1 MVIKFYQRLT
11 LVSLTLFL
19 ELATSG
25 ILPARA
31 KYQYPEQLQNLAP
44 HGELVAQ
51 RRARLRFKVPNIR
64 PSRNLSGAAARGGN
78 CSSDGVKNLQM
89 KALLPN
95 SSIGLT
101 TSEKPTFFFQISPTS
116 IKEAKFLLLNARG
129 DTILYKKTFPLTHTG
144 GVMSFTL
151 PADAEALEVDQEYTW
166 ELAVLCDPDDQRG
179 NPSIQGS
186 IKRIEPSQKLA
197 NDLGNTPLQERTKL
211 YANEG
216 IWYDTIKGLADL
228 RLANPNDPTLANDWK
243 ELLDYAGLS
252 SIDREPLLQCC
263 TASGNT
269 SP

>member
-1 MVIKFYQRLT
+1 VGIKFYQRLT
-11 LVSLTLFL
+11 LLSLTLVL
-19 ELATSG
+19 ELVTSG
-25 ILPARA
+25 ILPATA
-31 KYQYPEQLQNLAP
+31 KSQYPEQQRSLSP

-51 RRARLRFKVPNIR
+51 RRGRLRFRVPNVR
-64 PSRNLSGAAARGGN
+64 SSRNLSGAAARGN
-78 CSSDGVKNLQM
+78 CSLDGVKNIQM

-95 SSIGLT
+95 TSIGLT

-116 IKEAKFLLLNARG
+116 IREAKFLLLNAKG

-151 PADAEALEVDQEYTW
+151 PADAEALEVGQEYTW

-179 NPSIQGS
+179 NPYVQGS

-197 NDLGNTPLQERTKL
+197 NELGNTPLQERTEL
-211 YANEG
+211 YANAG
-216 IWYDTIKGLADL
+216 IWYDSLKTLADL
-228 RLANPNDPTLANDWK
+228 RLTNPNDLTLANDWK

-263 TASGNT
+263 TPKNE
-269 SP
+269 